1 MDTADLEKF
10 IVLANNQNMQQT
22 AAHFQ
27 SSPSVISKALKRLE
41 SSLNTQL
48 FDRVGKYIQLNS
60 QGAQLLP
67 KAVELVTNAK
77 QIQGL
82 FCNESSRHI
91 RVAGP
96 AIILARWASVIARSN
111 YHQNQQQEKQQN
123 KQQEKQQNQQF
134 NSEGKREASLPNL
147 TCESITFD
155 TCFEQLAVDKVLKG
169 AADIALV
176 TKQVTE
182 EINGQLPNNIS
193 RLSLGSLDMV
203 VACAVGHPL
212 AKANP
217 SVNELSEYDFV
228 VPQRSPYCGELR
240 GIGCDGWN
248 EQLVP
253 RNKPVIA
260 DDLSVLAQL
269 VKSGLYL
276 GYVPSYWAR
285 EQQLIALNIADVA
298 TEAEQQVA
306 ISWQPELL
314 NMLSSGFN

>member
-27 SSPSVISKALKRLE
+27 TSPSVISKALKRLE

-82 FCNESSRHI
+82 FDNESSRHV

-111 YHQNQQQEKQQN
+111 HQQKKQQ
-123 KQQEKQQNQQF
+123 KKQQNQQI
-134 NSEGKREASLPNL
+134 NSEEKRDANSPNL

-155 TCFEQLAVDKVLKG
+155 TCFEQLAVNKVLKG

-176 TKQVTE
+176 TEQVTE

-212 AKANP
+212 AKTNP

-248 EQLVP
+248 EQLIP

-285 EQQLIALNIADVA
+285 EQQLIALNIADVT
-298 TEAEQQVA
+298 TETEQQIA

-314 NMLSSGFN
+314 NMLGSGFN

>member
-82 FCNESSRHI
+82 FDSESSRHI

-111 YHQNQQQEKQQN
+111 HQQEKQQ
-123 KQQEKQQNQQF
+123 KKQQNQLQNQQN
-134 NSEGKREASLPNL
+134 NSEVKREANSPNL
-147 TCESITFD
+147 ICESITFD

-169 AADIALV
+169 TADIALV
-176 TKQVTE
+176 TEQVAE

-212 AKANP
+212 AKTNP

-298 TEAEQQVA
+298 TEAEQQIA

-314 NMLSSGFN
+314 NMLGSGFN